1 MKSDSIFGQSI
12 DEWQTMRETLNGSVM
27 EIAGLEIKRFFSLD
41 SQTYREGAL
50 PASTKELLGLVASLV
65 LRCDDCILYHT
76 IECHKAGFTTE
87 QFAEACTVGLVVGG
101 SIVIP
106 HLRRAASRWLEL
118 EEGKES
124 GGLRQ
129 D

>member
-1 MKSDSIFGQSI
+1 MESESILGQSI
-12 DEWQTMRETLNGSVM
+12 EEWQAMRETLNDSVM

-41 SQTYREGAL
+41 NQTYRDGAL
-50 PASTKELLGLVASLV
+50 PASTKELLGFVASLV

-106 HLRRAASRWLEL
+106 HLRRAAARWLEL
-118 EEGKES
+118 HREKDQVRS
-124 GGLRQ
+124 